1 MSIESVVVASRN
13 IDAKV
18 RSVGGVS
25 VQDVGAG
32 VVDQLE
38 AMSIRGL
45 RRMFS
50 PTQQKFVFRV
60 RRTSEGINQE
70 GLSLR
75 YTAISLLG
83 LARRR
88 QQAERALAGQ
98 ALDLVAERTLHEA
111 CSSQNLG
118 DVALSLWAADEVGAS
133 AAALEPVLK
142 QLVAL
147 APADRVHPGVE
158 LAWTLSALSDVR
170 AISAAALRDAVAAR
184 LMAAFNPTSKLFPHV
199 VGSAGS
205 ARSHVACFAD
215 IIYPIQALAKYSSAA
230 RNQQALDIA
239 STCAGHLCRQQ
250 GPAGQWWWHYDF
262 RTGDV
267 LERYPVYAIHQDAM
281 GPMGLRALAEAAGLD
296 CSAAITRGMQW
307 LLAAPELNGGT
318 LIDRQSDLIW
328 RKVARR
334 EPNKLVR
341 YLQSGLARVHPS
353 LRVPAVDAL
362 FPPGLI
368 DYEDR
373 PYHLGWLLYAWST
386 PHTVAGRQSGARA

>member
-18 RSVGGVS
+18 RSVSGVS
-25 VQDVGAG
+25 LEGVGAG

-50 PTQQKFVFRV
+50 PTDQKFVFRV
-60 RRTSEGINQE
+60 RRTSEGIDQE

-75 YTAISLLG
+75 YTAIALLG

-98 ALDLVAERTLHEA
+98 ALDLVSDGMLHEA
-111 CSSQNLG
+111 STSQNLG

-133 AAALEPVLK
+133 PAALEPVLK

-147 APADRVHPGVE
+147 APAERVHPVVE

-170 AISAAALRDAVAAR
+170 AISAAALRDTVAAR

-199 VGSAGS
+199 VGSVGT

-215 IIYPIQALAKYSSAA
+215 VIYPIQALAKYSSVV
-230 RNQQALDIA
+230 RNQQALDMA
-239 STCAGHLCRQQ
+239 STCAGHLCSQQ

-281 GPMGLRALAEAAGLD
+281 GPMGLRALTEAGGLD
-296 CSAAITRGMQW
+296 CSTAITRGMQW
-307 LLAAPELNGGT
+307 LLAAPELNGGS
-318 LIDRQSDLIW
+318 LIDREADLVW

-341 YLQSGLARVHPS
+341 YLQSGLARVHSS
-353 LRVPAVDAL
+353 LRVPAVDTI
-362 FPPGLI
+362 FPPGAI

-386 PHTVAGRQSGARA
+386 PHTVAGRRSGARA